1 MTGREMGSAR
11 PDAHEPFEEL
21 AVGHALSSLEPD
33 EEQVFLAHLPACA
46 ACQRAV
52 VEHGDTLAHLAY
64 ASGPATPPAS
74 LLTGIRAGVAASGRA
89 VCFPEPV
96 AHGAPVSLADWLRR
110 PSAHAV
116 RRIAAWTGVAA
127 AAALV
132 VTLGVAN
139 SSLQRDNKAQLAKG
153 QRLAS
158 TVQML
163 VHAGSRSVP
172 LSTPGDSVQAVAVL
186 DREAVSLVVDGLAP
200 NNRRNSTYVL
210 WEKSA
215 FGDVRAV
222 GTFDVL
228 HSGVDVVRGMRLH
241 SGPGSVQSLLVTHE
255 PSRTAP
261 DLTTQPPVVAGVLTD
276 HA

>member
-1 MTGREMGSAR
+1 MTERETTGAR

-21 AVGHALSSLEPD
+21 AVGHALSSLEPED
-33 EEQVFLAHLPACA
+33 EQAFLTHLPSCA
-46 ACQRAV
+46 ACQRALV
-52 VEHGDTLAHLAY
+52 QHGDTLAHLAY
-64 ASGPATPPAS
+64 ASEPATPPAS
-74 LLTGIRAGVAASGRA
+74 LLDGIRAGVAASGRA
-89 VCFPEPV
+89 VSFPEPF
-96 AHGAPVSLADWLRR
+96 AFDAPVSLADRRRR
-110 PSAHAV
+110 PSPRAV
-116 RRIAAWTGVAA
+116 RRTAAWTGVAA

-132 VTLGVAN
+132 VTLGIAN
-139 SSLQRDNKAQLAKG
+139 SVLQRDNEAQLAKG

-158 TVQML
+158 TVQL
-163 VHAGSRSVP
+163 LEHAGSRSVP
-172 LSTPGDSVQAVAVL
+172 LSTPGSSVQAVAVL
-186 DREAVSLVVDGLAP
+186 DRDAVSLVVDGLAP

-261 DLTTQPPVVAGVLTD
+261 ALTTQPPVVTGVLTD
-276 HA
+276 RA

>member
-1 MTGREMGSAR
+1 MPKRVWKT
-11 PDAHEPFEEL
+11 DA
-21 AVGHALSSLEPD
+21 
-33 EEQVFLAHLPACA
+33 
-46 ACQRAV
+46 
-52 VEHGDTLAHLAY
+52 T
-64 ASGPATPPAS
+64 
-74 LLTGIRAGVAASGRA
+74 
-89 VCFPEPV
+89 
-96 AHGAPVSLADWLRR
+96 
-110 PSAHAV
+110 
-116 RRIAAWTGVAA
+116 WTGVAA

-139 SSLQRDNKAQLAKG
+139 SALQRDNNAQLARG

-158 TVQML
+158 TVQL
-163 VHAGSRSVP
+163 LEHAGSRSVP
-172 LSTPGDSVQAVAVL
+172 LSTPGDSVQAVAVV
-186 DREAVSLVVDGLAP
+186 DRGSVSLVVDGLAP

-241 SGPGSVQSLLVTHE
+241 PGPGALQSLIVTHE

-261 DLTTQPPVVAGVLTD
+261 PMTTQPAVVAGVLTD
-276 HA
+276 RA

>member
-1 MTGREMGSAR
+1 MTERETTGAR

-21 AVGHALSSLEPD
+21 AVGHALSSLEPED
-33 EEQVFLAHLPACA
+33 EQAFLTHLPGCA
-46 ACQRAV
+46 ACQRALSQ
-52 VEHGDTLAHLAY
+52 HGDTLAHLAY
-64 ASGPATPPAS
+64 ASEPASPPAS
-74 LLTGIRAGVAASGRA
+74 LLAGIRAGVAASGRDA
-89 VCFPEPV
+89 SFPDPV
-96 AHGAPVSLADWLRR
+96 VFDVPVSLADRRRR
-110 PSAHAV
+110 PSARTM
-116 RRIAAWTGVAA
+116 RRTASWTGVAA
-127 AAALV
+127 AVALV

-139 SSLQRDNKAQLAKG
+139 SALQRDNDAQLARG

-158 TVQML
+158 TVQL
-163 VHAGSRSVP
+163 LEHAGSRSVR
-172 LSTPGDSVQAVAVL
+172 LSTPGDSVQAVAVV
-186 DREAVSLVVDGLAP
+186 DRGVVSLVVDGLAP

-241 SGPGSVQSLLVTHE
+241 PGPGALQSLIVTHE

-261 DLTTQPPVVAGVLTD
+261 ALTTQPAVVAGVLTD
-276 HA
+276 RA